1 MAEEL
6 CTGWFRIVVGSLE
19 VEECKSA
26 IMMEGLKKRTRKA
39 FGIRKKEK
47 GDKDNDST
55 GSPDRDGGSQKKA
68 NGAAVNGFSGE
79 IDWDRYNTPTVDD
92 EGYSLRPDEEE
103 GPGSAGPKPPKEHFF
118 SSSESEGE
126 EDHRKKFKIKIKPL
140 PSESANCLAPSVDEL
155 KASIGNIAL
164 SPSPLRSSPRRSPGL
179 MNKDCS
185 EEIQV
190 ARPRRSAPIAAPTL
204 AAPVLQAPRSKKSP
218 AVPLPE
224 KEPAPGPAPVPE
236 DATALFGPPLE
247 TAFREQKTEVGISE
261 QVVCDVWGAP
271 LPESESLSPD
281 FSFTRTFSTGTPPPL
296 LPKNV
301 PTSPPPTSSPSA
313 DAAELSVSTE
323 GSERKTSIPNLDNIF
338 GPAEPSAFGEE
349 SADKWVC
356 FSEELAAS
364 ERPPPPKDPAP
375 PLSTS
380 PAPPEDPPASPVPTS
395 PLPSEDPSPSLPP
408 LPTSPPPQEE
418 PFSSLPTSE
427 TPTEEPALRLPTV
440 PPVPKDPTP
449 PPTPLPPKD
458 HTPHPTPL
466 PTIVPP
472 LDPPPSI
479 APVPPIPSPPS
490 VAPVPPAVP
499 SPPKARTPVSPTSPP
514 GHAIVDEPSR
524 TIAPPLVFVE
534 EERKNP
540 EGAAPPVPPAPS
552 NEGLVE
558 TAASPKA
565 VGQVSRAAP
574 PPPPPPTYR
583 AVVSSPGPTTEGM
596 GSGASSPAR
605 PATPS
610 APSAVFSSPTPP
622 PPPPRPTSRPK
633 LPPGKPSKGDMS
645 RPFSPPGSHSSS
657 PPSIAPVALAR
668 AESTS
673 SISSNNSL
681 SAATTPTVGK
691 NLTLSV
697 SEDDAFVDKLPTF
710 GRPFDSLAENDQPS
724 LVWFDR
730 GKFYLTFEGCSRGPS
745 PLTMG
750 AQDTLPVAAAFTETV
765 NAFFKGA
772 NPNKCVVKITGEMV
786 LSFPAGITRHFANNP
801 SPAVLTFSITHY
813 SWLEHVL
820 PNPQLLCCDTATTPN
835 PDCKTFWVNMP
846 NLMTHLKKVAEQKPQ
861 ATYYNV
867 DMLKY
872 QVSAQGL
879 TSTPLNLAA
888 SWRCEPTS
896 TDLRIDYK
904 YNGGSMTTPV
914 ALNNVQFLI
923 PVDGGVT
930 KLLAVLPPAAW
941 NAEQQRILWKI
952 PDISQKS
959 ENGGIGSLLARFQL
973 SEGPSKPSPLAV
985 QFTSEGSTL
994 SGCDI
999 ELAGP
1004 GYRFSLIKKR
1014 FAAGKYLADN

>member
-1 MAEEL
+1 MTFSIETIAVL
-6 CTGWFRIVVGSLE
+6 N
-19 VEECKSA
+19 
-26 IMMEGLKKRTRKA
+26 
-39 FGIRKKEK
+39 
-47 GDKDNDST
+47 GD
-55 GSPDRDGGSQKKA
+55 P
-68 NGAAVNGFSGE
+68 
-79 IDWDRYNTPTVDD
+79 P
-92 EGYSLRPDEEE
+92 
-103 GPGSAGPKPPKEHFF
+103 GPKPPKEHFF

-164 SPSPLRSSPRRSPGL
+164 SPSPLRRSPGL

-681 SAATTPTVGK
+681 SAATTPTVG
-691 NLTLSV
+691 
-697 SEDDAFVDKLPTF
+697 
-710 GRPFDSLAENDQPS
+710 
-724 LVWFDR
+724 
-730 GKFYLTFEGCSRGPS
+730 CSRGPS

-1014 FAAGKYLADN
+1014 FAAAKHSDCLLPEDEK

>member
-6 CTGWFRIVVGSLE
+6 CTGWFRIVAGSLE
-19 VEECKSA
+19 IEECKSA

-55 GSPDRDGGSQKKA
+55 GSPDREGGSQKKA

-103 GPGSAGPKPPKEHFF
+103 GPGSAGSKPPKEHFF

-140 PSESANCLAPSVDEL
+140 PAESANCLAPSVDEL

-164 SPSPLRSSPRRSPGL
+164 SPSPLRRSPGL
-179 MNKDCS
+179 MTKDS
-185 EEIQV
+185 GEEIQV
-190 ARPRRSAPIAAPTL
+190 ARPRRPAPIEVPTL
-204 AAPVLQAPRSKKSP
+204 AAPALQVPRSKRAP
-218 AVPLPE
+218 AVPVPE
-224 KEPAPGPAPVPE
+224 KKAAPVPE
-236 DATALFGPPLE
+236 DTAALFGPPLE
-247 TAFREQKTEVGISE
+247 TAFGEQKTEVGISE
-261 QVVCDVWGAP
+261 PVVCGVWGAP

-281 FSFTRTFSTGTPPPL
+281 FSFTRAFPTGTPPPL
-296 LPKNV
+296 PPKNV
-301 PTSPPPTSSPSA
+301 PTSPPLTGSPSA
-313 DAAELSVSTE
+313 DAAGLSIKAE
-323 GSERKTSIPNLDNIF
+323 GSGRKTSVPNLDNIF
-338 GPAEPSAFGEE
+338 GPAEPPAFGEE
-349 SADKWVC
+349 SADKWIC
-356 FSEELAAS
+356 FSEEESAAS
-364 ERPPPPKDPAP
+364 EKPPPP
-375 PLSTS
+375 TS
-380 PAPPEDPPASPVPTS
+380 PPPPEDPPAPPVPTS
-395 PLPSEDPSPSLPP
+395 PLPLDDPVPAPSLSP
-408 LPTSPPPQEE
+408 LPTSPPPQEK
-418 PFSSLPTSE
+418 PVSPLPTSPP
-427 TPTEEPALRLPTV
+427 PTDEPVPPLPTV
-440 PPVPKDPTP
+440 PPTPKDPTPPPSPLPPKDPTP
-449 PPTPLPPKD
+449 PPTP
-458 HTPHPTPL
+458 TPTVVPT
-466 PTIVPP
+466 
-472 LDPPPSI
+472 LDLTSSI
-479 APVPPIPSPPS
+479 APAPLVTSPTS
-490 VAPVPPAVP
+490 VAPVPSAVP
-499 SPPKARTPVSPTSPP
+499 SSPKASTPVSPTCPP
-514 GHAIVDEPSR
+514 APMEAPSR
-524 TIAPPLVFVE
+524 TIPRPLVLAAE
-534 EERKNP
+534 EQMSP
-540 EGAAPPVPPAPS
+540 EAAALPVPPAPPKEDLS
-552 NEGLVE
+552 E
-558 TAASPKA
+558 TTITLSPKDA
-565 VGQVSRAAP
+565 GQVSRVAP

-583 AVVSSPGPTTEGM
+583 AVVSSPGPTTGGT

-610 APSAVFSSPTPP
+610 APSAVVSSPTPP
-622 PPPPRPTSRPK
+622 PPPPRPSSRPK
-633 LPPGKPSKGDMS
+633 LPPGKPSMGDVS
-645 RPFSPPGSHSSS
+645 RPFSPPVSHSSS
-657 PPSIAPVALAR
+657 PPPVAPLAR

-691 NLTLSV
+691 DLTVSV
-697 SEDDAFVDKLPTF
+697 S
-710 GRPFDSLAENDQPS
+710 
-724 LVWFDR
+724 
-730 GKFYLTFEGCSRGPS
+730 GCSRGPS

-772 NPNKCVVKITGEMV
+772 DPNKCVVKITGEMV

-801 SPAVLTFSITHY
+801 SPAVLTFSITNY
-813 SWLEHVL
+813 SRLEHVL
-820 PNPQLLCCDTATTPN
+820 PNPQLLCCDTVTTPN
-835 PDCKTFWVNMP
+835 PDCKNFWVNMP
-846 NLMTHLKKVAEQKPQ
+846 NLMTHLKRVAEQKPQ

-879 TSTPLNLAA
+879 VSTPLNLAA
-888 SWRCEPTS
+888 SWRCVPTS

-904 YNGGSMTTPV
+904 YNGSAMTTPV

-923 PVDGGVT
+923 HVDGGVT
-930 KLLAVLPPAAW
+930 KLQAVLPPAAW

-959 ENGGIGSLLARFQL
+959 ENGGVGSLLARFQL
-973 SEGPSKPSPLAV
+973 SEGPSKPSSLAV

-1004 GYRFSLIKKR
+1004 GYRFSLVKKR